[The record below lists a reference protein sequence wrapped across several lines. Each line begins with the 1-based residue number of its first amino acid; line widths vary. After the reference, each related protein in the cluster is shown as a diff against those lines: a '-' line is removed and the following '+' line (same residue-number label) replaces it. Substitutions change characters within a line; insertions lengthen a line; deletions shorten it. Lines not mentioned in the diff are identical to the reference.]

1 MIVLKQKAGLHYSL
15 PPPSPPQPPSP
26 WSSILRGDDRRPR
39 RCGRRVACGVRVTQ
53 LRDKVIAKVRFH
65 AGRTRYRVF
74 ILLRSFLLIVSLSL
88 LTQTELFVLSTEIR
102 QMAIINFRIE
112 RLRDSGAGAP
122 ADDEDTTRSCKSLSE
137 CYFAGKG
144 AALVLPPNERARPSR
159 RVSAAGCDIQQ
170 HLQSMF
176 YLLRPEET
184 LKMNWQLQIGTSFD
198 VSRTRM
204 AKSRDFH
211 VQAAT
216 NSCAIYGS
224 DCGIISRTCLDV
236 FSLRHGRT
244 CPQLCAFAKLAA
256 LAIVH
261 LHCRSL
267 DSSALRA
274 RLYNSARPPP
284 RHRRGT
290 RQNRVNKQAYLD
302 TLYLPSRSL
311 ERGKEVGNRYY
322 LETCSDIIRDFTS
335 QSWYLIF

>member
-1 MIVLKQKAGLHYSL
+1 MHRIK
-15 PPPSPPQPPSP
+15 
-26 WSSILRGDDRRPR
+26 
-39 RCGRRVACGVRVTQ
+39 
-53 LRDKVIAKVRFH
+53 RDCYADTKNI
-65 AGRTRYRVF
+65 
-74 ILLRSFLLIVSLSL
+74 
-88 LTQTELFVLSTEIR
+88 
-102 QMAIINFRIE
+102 
-112 RLRDSGAGAP
+112 SG
-122 ADDEDTTRSCKSLSE
+122 SE
-137 CYFAGKG
+137 
-144 AALVLPPNERARPSR
+144 
-159 RVSAAGCDIQQ
+159 
-170 HLQSMF
+170 
-176 YLLRPEET
+176 
-184 LKMNWQLQIGTSFD
+184 NWQLQIGTSFD

-224 DCGIISRTCLDV
+224 DCGIISRACLDV

-274 RLYNSARPPP
+274 RLYNSTRPPP

-290 RQNRVNKQAYLD
+290 RQNRVNKQAYLG